1 MYPYIVIGHRTFGTY
16 GLCMVL
22 GFFLAAFCAYRK
34 GKKQGLLME
43 DLCIICGFALGCAL
57 VCGSV
62 MYTLVTY
69 SFSQIVALLRQ
80 GEFQALFGGIVFYG
94 GLIGGIV
101 GAVLGI
107 RVAKCD
113 LSLVEHAVVPFI
125 PLGHGI
131 GRIGC
136 LMAGCCYGFP
146 YEGFGAV
153 YYPNAVSGLSPEQ
166 GYFPV
171 QPLESLLNV
180 GICMILLKIEK
191 HCRKP
196 LTLLFAYL
204 SLYGI
209 TRFGLEFLR
218 GDAIR
223 GAYGALS
230 TSQWVSVALCVASA
244 SYVLFC
250 HFCGKEKIRK

>member
-1 MYPYIVIGHRTFGTY
+1 
-16 GLCMVL
+16 MVL
-22 GFFLAAFCAYRK
+22 GVFLAAFCAYRK
-34 GKKQGLLME
+34 GKKQGLLLE
-43 DLCIICGFALGCAL
+43 DLCIIGAFALGCGLICGGVMFAL
-57 VCGSV
+57 VTFSG
-62 MYTLVTY
+62 
-69 SFSQIVALLRQ
+69 SQIVELLRQ
-80 GEFQALFGGIVFYG
+80 GAFKTLFGGIVFYG
-94 GLIGGIV
+94 GLIGGIG

-107 RVAKCD
+107 RVCKCD

-136 LMAGCCYGFP
+136 VMAGCCYGFP
-146 YEGFGAV
+146 YEGFGAIH
-153 YYPNAVSGLSPEQ
+153 YPNAVSGLSPEQ

-171 QPLESLLNV
+171 QPLETVLNV
-180 GICMILLKIEK
+180 GICLILLGAEK

-204 SLYGI
+204 SLYGL

-218 GDAIR
+218 GDSIR

-230 TSQWVSVALCVASA
+230 TSQWVSVAIWVVSLA
-244 SYVLFC
+244 YVFCC
-250 HFCGKEKIRK
+250 HFRDAKCKKT